1 MPTSDARRPVLPVAV
16 PVALAVTA
24 AGATL
29 LPWWR
34 ADRGAVLL
42 GAGPL
47 RELPPDTWTG
57 VAVSGW
63 WTAATAVPAGVAILA
78 TALAFGRSAR
88 AGRFSDAA
96 RWAAAVAGLAAVALA
111 VRALAGWGTSG
122 APGAWV
128 ALAAGLA
135 AVAVATTSGELRVP
149 ARRVARSGT
158 ASRAA
163 RRTALRVVAAVA
175 VVASVAVPLAVAPTG
190 PAASDRDTVGPF
202 VPVAAVGAF
211 PLRSGEVGLAAADD
225 PRPVV
230 ADGAPG
236 VVSRA
241 GVVVTGAHGRA
252 RVLARTDRGAPAP
265 IGVVG
270 DRVVRWIS
278 SDAVAVT
285 ELRAGSTVDVVVRG
299 VSEAGPLGADGSV
312 WLRTDADPLGTVRR
326 LEVAGLDGEQRLA
339 ATYLPVVTIQEPVPP
354 VDVRAVLPVRGGG
367 LRTVGGDDQLEMLT
381 GTASGIATTPLAGS
395 RCGTAGTAGLAMA
408 APDGTGLW
416 FVLHG
421 RDGARLALLDPA
433 ARAAVRVVPT
443 LLPGDVTGLVAPGDG
458 SVLFVAQDPRGATL
472 WRLGDAKAALAG
484 LAEPPVSCPPTF

>member
-1 MPTSDARRPVLPVAV
+1 MTTSDARRPVLPVAV
-16 PVALAVTA
+16 PVAFAVTA
-24 AGATL
+24 AGAAL

-63 WTAATAVPAGVAILA
+63 WTAAIAVPAGVAVVA
-78 TALAFGRSAR
+78 AALAFGRSAR
-88 AGRFSDAA
+88 ARQFSDAA

-111 VRALAGWGTSG
+111 VHALAGWGTSG

-135 AVAVATTSGELRVP
+135 SVATTSGELRVP
-149 ARRVARSGT
+149 ARRVARSCPSSR
-158 ASRAA
+158 ASR
-163 RRTALRVVAAVA
+163 RTTFRVGAAVA
-175 VVASVAVPLAVAPTG
+175 VVATVAVPLVVAPTG
-190 PAASDRDTVGPF
+190 TAASGRDAVGPF

-211 PLRSGEVGLAAADD
+211 PLRSGEAGLAASDD

-252 RVLARTDRGAPAP
+252 RVLARSDRGAPAP

-285 ELRAGSTVDVVVRG
+285 ELRVGSTVDVVVRG

-326 LEVAGLDGEQRLA
+326 LDVAGLDGEQRLA

-354 VDVRAVLPVRGGG
+354 VDVRSVLPVRGGG
-367 LRTVGGDDQLEMLT
+367 LRTVGGDQLEMLT

-443 LLPGDVTGLVAPGDG
+443 VLPGDVTGLVAPGDG

>member
-1 MPTSDARRPVLPVAV
+1 MTTSDARRPVLPVAV

-42 GAGPL
+42 SAGPL

-63 WTAATAVPAGVAILA
+63 WTAATAVPAGVAVVA
-78 TALAFGRSAR
+78 AALAIGRSAR

-128 ALAAGLA
+128 TLAAGLA
-135 AVAVATTSGELRVP
+135 AVATTSGELRVP

-158 ASRAA
+158 ASRAS

-175 VVASVAVPLAVAPTG
+175 VVATVAVPLAVTPTG
-190 PAASDRDTVGPF
+190 PAASDRGAVGPF

-211 PLRSGEVGLAAADD
+211 PLRSGAVGLAAADD

-241 GVVVTGAHGRA
+241 GVVVTGTHGRA

-326 LEVAGLDGEQRLA
+326 LDVAGLDGEQRLA

-354 VDVRAVLPVRGGG
+354 VDVRSVLPVRGGG

-395 RCGTAGTAGLAMA
+395 RCGTAGTAGLELAV
-408 APDGTGLW
+408 PDGIGLW

-443 LLPGDVTGLVAPGDG
+443 VLPGDVTGLVAPDDG

>member
-1 MPTSDARRPVLPVAV
+1 
-16 PVALAVTA
+16 
-24 AGATL
+24 
-29 LPWWR
+29 
-34 ADRGAVLL
+34 
-42 GAGPL
+42 
-47 RELPPDTWTG
+47 
-57 VAVSGW
+57 
-63 WTAATAVPAGVAILA
+63 
-78 TALAFGRSAR
+78 
-88 AGRFSDAA
+88 
-96 RWAAAVAGLAAVALA
+96 
-111 VRALAGWGTSG
+111 
-122 APGAWV
+122 V

-135 AVAVATTSGELRVP
+135 AVTTTSGELRVP

-158 ASRAA
+158 ASRAS
-163 RRTALRVVAAVA
+163 RRTARGVAAVA
-175 VVASVAVPLAVAPTG
+175 VIAAAVVPLAVAPTAT
-190 PAASDRDTVGPF
+190 AASGRDAVGPF

-211 PLRSGEVGLAAADD
+211 PLRSGEAGLAAADD

-241 GVVVTGAHGRA
+241 GVVVTGAPGRA

-312 WLRTDADPLGTVRR
+312 WLRSDADPLGTVRR
-326 LEVAGLDGEQRLA
+326 LDVAGLDGEQRLA

-354 VDVRAVLPVRGGG
+354 VDVHAVLPVHGGG

-443 LLPGDVTGLVAPGDG
+443 VLPGDVSGLVVPGDG
-458 SVLFVAQDPRGATL
+458 SVLFVARDARGATL
-472 WRLGDAKAALAG
+472 WRLGDAQAALAG
-484 LAEPPVSCPPTF
+484 LQPPVSCPPTF